1 MSPSRNHSLQL
12 SDANSSLHATAGEI
26 ILLTGHV
33 GSGKT
38 LWLKRLA
45 GLLEPPTNTTV
56 TLNGITTKETP
67 LPIRMLFDRWPAIWL
82 GQTIA
87 EELVFGL
94 DEQPER
100 QRLEQVLSQWGLSD
114 LELTSGLEVLN
125 RTQSLRL
132 SLAAMNLARP
142 AIALLDNPT
151 AALPEEDAMPVIEET
166 ATMAAQSDT
175 IIVVACNRWHDWR
188 SSASQV
194 WHISNPDALPRP
206 RG

>member
-1 MSPSRNHSLQL
+1 MSHSRNHSLQL
-12 SDANSSLHATAGEI
+12 SDADASLHATAGEI
-26 ILLTGHV
+26 ILLTGHT

-45 GLLEPPTNTTV
+45 GLLEPPAKMTV
-56 TLNGITTKETP
+56 TLDGIATKKTP
-67 LPIRMLFDRWPAIWL
+67 LPIRMLFDRWPPVWL

-87 EELVFGL
+87 EELEFGL
-94 DEQPER
+94 DEQPG
-100 QRLEQVLSQWGLSD
+100 QQYLEQILSQWGLSG
-114 LELTSGLEVLN
+114 LALTSDPKTLN

-151 AALPEEDAMPVIEET
+151 ASLPAEDAMTIIEET
-166 ATMAAQSDT
+166 TIMATQSDT

-188 SSASQV
+188 SSASQI
-194 WHISNPDALPRP
+194 WHISSPDALPQP